1 MIEEK
6 SISLNDVICGHYR
19 DNKGWHRMQDKTRR
33 RFLIKIKDFLLS
45 GCHYNSGVYRAI
57 NRMDLSNLP
66 GSYGI
71 FNRVM
76 INQYIAGQDYPGELR
91 FVKNLIKREC

>member
-1 MIEEK
+1 MLDNK
-6 SISLNDVICGHYR
+6 DISLNTVISGRYR
-19 DNKGWHRMQDKTRR
+19 DEKGWHKMQDKTRR

-57 NRMDLSNLP
+57 SRMDLSNLP

-76 INQYIAGQDYPGELR
+76 LDNYVAGQDYPGELR